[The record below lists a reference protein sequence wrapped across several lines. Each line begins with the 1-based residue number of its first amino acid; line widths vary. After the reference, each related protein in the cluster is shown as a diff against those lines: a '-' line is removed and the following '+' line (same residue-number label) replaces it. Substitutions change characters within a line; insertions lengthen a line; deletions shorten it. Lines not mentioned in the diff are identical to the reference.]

1 MDISLLHK
9 PTLVE
14 KLMLSHEV
22 SGRGWLWKGHA
33 KQTKTTLKGS
43 FCDWRCDADVLNNQ
57 SCNTHD
63 YSIKKPHSTCSE
75 CKTYSVHPRV
85 LVSHSI
91 VVFLK
96 FWNPVSWLLQNSSQT
111 KDFTMRQWTFCYS
124 TPQTSSAQPQLS
136 PDNQAH
142 SNHRHCGAAPT
153 QHWQLQQG
161 SPLTTLTCEDEEKWA
176 DVKRWSS
183 CGPHGILS
191 SRDMWDLWQAGREWG
206 MKEGGEEWKRSR
218 WRRRRRREMWLVV
231 VTTFAREIRGA
242 SFSSQA
248 PPMWHQEEE
257 GSTWQRVR
265 SSALPWGWGFT
276 PSQRNWATRM

>member
-9 PTLVE
+9 PMLVE

-96 FWNPVSWLLQNSSQT
+96 FWNPELFTDKRFHKASVNILLQHTTN
-111 KDFTMRQWTFCYS
+111 FL
-124 TPQTSSAQPQLS
+124 SSASVVPWQP
-136 PDNQAH
+136 
-142 SNHRHCGAAPT
+142 GT
-153 QHWQLQQG
+153 QQPPSLR
-161 SPLTTLTCEDEEKWA
+161 SCTNTTLTTPARQPANDTHLWGWREVSRRKALVLLWPP
-176 DVKRWSS
+176 W
-183 CGPHGILS
+183 HLILS
-191 SRDMWDLWQAGREWG
+191 GYVGLVTGRQGVRD
-206 MKEGGEEWKRSR
+206 EGGRRGVEEIEVEEEEEERNVTGCGDNICQGNKRS
-218 WRRRRRREMWLVV
+218 
-231 VTTFAREIRGA
+231 
-242 SFSSQA
+242 
-248 PPMWHQEEE
+248 
-257 GSTWQRVR
+257 
-265 SSALPWGWGFT
+265 
-276 PSQRNWATRM
+276 

>member
-1 MDISLLHK
+1 MTMERTCKTNQDDAKRIIL
-9 PTLVE
+9 
-14 KLMLSHEV
+14 
-22 SGRGWLWKGHA
+22 WLKM
-33 KQTKTTLKGS
+33 
-43 FCDWRCDADVLNNQ
+43 WRWRIEQPIMQHN
-57 SCNTHD
+57 D

-111 KDFTMRQWTFCYS
+111 KDFTRRQWTFCYS

-142 SNHRHCGAAPT
+142 SNHRHCGAATT

-276 PSQRNWATRM
+276 PSQRNWATTM